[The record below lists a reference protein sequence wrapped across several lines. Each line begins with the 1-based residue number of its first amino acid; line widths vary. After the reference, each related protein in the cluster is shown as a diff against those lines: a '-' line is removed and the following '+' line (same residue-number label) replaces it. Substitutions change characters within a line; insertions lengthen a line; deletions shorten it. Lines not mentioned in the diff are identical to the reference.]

1 MARKKLP
8 RVSEPEPR
16 LGVLVDTNVI
26 LDVVL
31 ARAPWDRDAT
41 LLFDAIA
48 AGDVRGFIAGHA
60 VTTTHYVV
68 ERERTR
74 QVATSAISDL
84 LQLLAVVALDSADFQ
99 RALTLGL
106 KDFEDAVQVAAC
118 LRAGAGFLVT
128 RNARDYRGAPIITRS
143 AGEVIAMLR
152 AASQ

>member
-8 RVSEPEPR
+8 RVSEAEPR
-16 LGVLVDTNVI
+16 IGVLVDTNVI

-31 ARAPWDRDAT
+31 ARAPWDRDAA

-48 AGDVRGFIAGHA
+48 TGAIRGFIAGHA

-68 ERERTR
+68 ERERSR
-74 QVATSAISDL
+74 QVATSATSDV
-84 LQLLAVVALDSADFQ
+84 LQLLTVVPIESADFQ

-118 LRAGAGFLVT
+118 LRAGADFLVT
-128 RNARDYRGAPIITRS
+128 RNARDYRGAPIVTRS

-152 AASQ
+152 TTK